1 VDGALREGTTAGN
14 LVLAQS
20 ERLEPQHFFQLAHGQ
35 PLLWQLGVLHF
46 QWTLSPPRLPCAPLQ
61 SYPISVPN
69 YHLEVIG
76 FSSEH

>member
-1 VDGALREGTTAGN
+1 
-14 LVLAQS
+14 VLAQS

-46 QWTLSPPRLPCAPLQ
+46 PVDPFAATAALRAAPILCR
-61 SYPISVPN
+61 SAFRTT
-69 YHLEVIG
+69 HLEVIG